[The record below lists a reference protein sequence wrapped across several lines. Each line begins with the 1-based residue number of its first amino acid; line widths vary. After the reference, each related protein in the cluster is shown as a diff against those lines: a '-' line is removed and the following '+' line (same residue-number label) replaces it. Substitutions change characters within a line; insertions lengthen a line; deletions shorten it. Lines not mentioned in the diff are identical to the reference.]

1 MTIQQDAFL
10 RQQRNFPRDNPQAL
24 TVEIDKAYID
34 IASRV
39 NARIIGRYAV
49 NFSSVTGE
57 EWFLAGQANKQQTLR
72 QLYSF
77 TGAGNVPHGI
87 NWSSV
92 ALISPRSYGTFTDGT
107 NWYGAIYAGSTAIV
121 AEVSFYVTPTNIVV
135 VSGAGAPSITSGIII
150 LEWLSQT

>member
-10 RQQRNFPRDNPQAL
+10 RQQRNFPRDNTQAL

-34 IASRV
+34 IATRV

-72 QLYSF
+72 QLYTF
-77 TGAGNVPHGI
+77 TATGNIAHGI

-135 VSGAGAPSITSGIII
+135 VAGAGAPSITSGVIV